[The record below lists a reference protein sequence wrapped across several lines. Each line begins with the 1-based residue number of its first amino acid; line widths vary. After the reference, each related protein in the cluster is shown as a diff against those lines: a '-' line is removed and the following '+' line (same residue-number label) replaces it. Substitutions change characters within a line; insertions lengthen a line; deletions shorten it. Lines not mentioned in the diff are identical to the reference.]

1 MLSQSSDG
9 GAAYHSGFMMAAGG
23 VCVETGEIE
32 AEGLRVERGA
42 GLVKVAIE
50 ADGWLEV
57 KGASAGQVSSTSGK
71 DDLVGWALGWED
83 GMGGGSA
90 SHVQGPHL

>member
-1 MLSQSSDG
+1 
-9 GAAYHSGFMMAAGG
+9 MMAVGG
-23 VCVETGEIE
+23 VCVGTGEIE
-32 AEGLRVERGA
+32 AEGLKVERGA
-42 GLVKVAIE
+42 DLCLVKVAIE

-90 SHVQGPHL
+90 SHVQGHCL